1 MSIPKNNFKEDNIE
15 YEFLNRKEFET
26 FLLIYAS
33 HVDYVF
39 SDEEKKHIK
48 AKTSEEIYTKMYDL
62 FNNNPDYTSMKI
74 LLKNKEKYLSQEK
87 DKLHFFDSLKDLFKI
102 DGDYSRIEKSF
113 LHFFQRIIEE

>member
-1 MSIPKNNFKEDNIE
+1 MSIPKNNLKEENIE

-48 AKTSEEIYTKMYDL
+48 AKTSETIYTKMYDL

-74 LLKNKEKYLSQEK
+74 LLKNKEKYLSQEN
-87 DKLHFFDSLKDLFKI
+87 DKLHFFDSLKYLFKI